1 VSENGA
7 AVDWCCTCARTAS
20 RITSWAANH
29 SAADVIT
36 SPPTNEGLGAAT
48 PRRAKGC
55 ETNRVPLPAPLRWR
69 SPLGHVGMHR
79 NFSIEFRRAA
89 FQEVMQI
96 NHAGCREIQRLRQR
110 RNGVEQFKCL
120 SSEHPLNPFRVPSC
134 KRNDLIIL
142 ALRNLTAR
150 IIL

>member
-1 VSENGA
+1 MGPPSTGA
-7 AVDWCCTCARTAS
+7 APARALPRESRHGRPITA
-20 RITSWAANH
+20 RQTSLRH
-29 SAADVIT
+29 LPPMRGSARQPLDD
-36 SPPTNEGLGAAT
+36 PRGA
-48 PRRAKGC
+48 K
-55 ETNRVPLPAPLRWR
+55 RVPLPAPLRWR

-120 SSEHPLNPFRVPSC
+120 SSEHPLNPFRVSSC
-134 KRNDLIIL
+134 IRNDLIFL
-142 ALRNLTAR
+142 ALSNFTAR